1 MKVPTG
7 NTKEDIKERKN
18 IIIRFYQEWK
28 SKNPSQKRYNLNLQD
43 YINIRNISVVETS
56 AHASKNY
63 LSTLSVLQL
72 DAILTN
78 AKKIKIENAKANKNQ
93 KPFNK
98 VIMMECLLPAIGTVR
113 LVVGI
118 KRSSQEKVQ
127 YCITAIQ
134 TK

>member
-18 IIIRFYQEWK
+18 IIILFYQEWK

-43 YINIRNISVVETS
+43 YINIRNISMVETS

-63 LSTLSVLQL
+63 LSTLAVLQL

>member
-1 MKVPTG
+1 M
-7 NTKEDIKERKN
+7 
-18 IIIRFYQEWK
+18 
-28 SKNPSQKRYNLNLQD
+28 
-43 YINIRNISVVETS
+43 VETS

-63 LSTLSVLQL
+63 LSTLAVLQL

-93 KPFNK
+93 KTFNK

>member
-7 NTKEDIKERKN
+7 NTKEDIKERKS

-43 YINIRNISVVETS
+43 YINIRNISMVETS

-63 LSTLSVLQL
+63 LSTLAVLQL

>member
-18 IIIRFYQEWK
+18 IIIHFYQEWK

-43 YINIRNISVVETS
+43 YINIRNISMVETS

-63 LSTLSVLQL
+63 LSTLAVLQL

-127 YCITAIQ
+127 YCITAMQ

>member
-18 IIIRFYQEWK
+18 IIIGFYQEWK

-43 YINIRNISVVETS
+43 YINIRNISMVETS

-63 LSTLSVLQL
+63 FSTLAVLQL

>member
-43 YINIRNISVVETS
+43 YINIRNISMVETS
-56 AHASKNY
+56 AHASKSY
-63 LSTLSVLQL
+63 LSTLAVLQL
-72 DAILTN
+72 DAVLTN

>member
-43 YINIRNISVVETS
+43 YINIRNISMVETS

-63 LSTLSVLQL
+63 LSTLAVLQS

>member
-7 NTKEDIKERKN
+7 NAKEDIKERKN

-43 YINIRNISVVETS
+43 YINIRNISMVETS

-63 LSTLSVLQL
+63 LSTLAVLQL

-98 VIMMECLLPAIGTVR
+98 VIMMECLLPAIGIVR